1 MSLATYYQQI
11 FAMAQHHK
19 YSITE
24 VESLYPF
31 ERDIYF
37 ELLVDYLKEE
47 KNAHEGHT

>member
-1 MSLATYYQQI
+1 MI

-24 VESLYPF
+24 IESLVPY

-37 ELLVDYLKEE
+37 GLLVNHIKEQNE
-47 KNAHEGHT
+47 QAKAARNG